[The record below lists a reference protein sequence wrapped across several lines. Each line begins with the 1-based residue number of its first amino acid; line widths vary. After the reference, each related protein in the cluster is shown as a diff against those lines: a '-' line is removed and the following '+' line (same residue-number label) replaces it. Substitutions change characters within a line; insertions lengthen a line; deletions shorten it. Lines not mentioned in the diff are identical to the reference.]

1 MALKD
6 GNVYSHFLVFV
17 IMVNLNSTSGYIV
30 ATLILFINT
39 FCRYSFF
46 YLLTPTR
53 KSKKY
58 NLLFILLTFPV
69 ILLINGVGD
78 IIGFFAP
85 FIEIFIF
92 YIVYRQLTLDYRL
105 CGRLLMLD
113 LFSYITFGASALFF
127 TLFTNYYTMVSVIIL
142 DVSLNIFEYII
153 LTKTT
158 IIEKLDDEY
167 GLLYFYLILYIWISS
182 MVIYYL
188 TTYVFNI
195 DAVSYIIAMVVV
207 VSQLF
212 FSLFVY
218 SINKKIRQD
227 KLSLQQIND
236 LKIYTQQLESSQRG
250 LRKFKHDYQ
259 NMLLSLKLSAKKSH
273 DKELIDKLAEYSSKT
288 LEDKVLWQFNDVDN
302 VKDELL
308 KSLFISK
315 LNRIFQNNIQYS
327 FECRIVIENL
337 SNKYNSFDIVRI
349 LGIVYDNAIE
359 ESLEFGDEAK
369 IDTMIYQE
377 NGELEI
383 EIRNRYRD
391 TDLTIQDIKKSGF
404 TTKKNHDGLGL
415 ANIEELSQSYNDI
428 FINYQ
433 IKDGW
438 FTFLMVMSI

>member
-1 MALKD
+1 
-6 GNVYSHFLVFV
+6 
-17 IMVNLNSTSGYIV
+17 MVNLNSTSGYIV

-359 ESLEFGDEAK
+359 ESLEFGDEAR
-369 IDTMIYQE
+369 IDTMVYRE

-383 EIRNRYRD
+383 EIKNRCRN
-391 TDLTIQDIKKSGF
+391 TDLTIQDMRKSGF

-415 ANIEELSQSYNDI
+415 ANIEELSQPYNDI

>member
-1 MALKD
+1 
-6 GNVYSHFLVFV
+6 
-17 IMVNLNSTSGYIV
+17 MVNLNSTSGYIV
-30 ATLILFINT
+30 AILILFINT

-92 YIVYRQLTLDYRL
+92 YIVYSQLTLDYRL

-113 LFSYITFGASALFF
+113 LFSYIIFGASALFF

-142 DVSLNIFEYII
+142 DVLLNIFEYII

>member
-1 MALKD
+1 
-6 GNVYSHFLVFV
+6 
-17 IMVNLNSTSGYIV
+17 MVNLNSTSGYIV

-127 TLFTNYYTMVSVIIL
+127 ILFTNYYTMVSVIIL

-236 LKIYTQQLESSQRG
+236 LKIYTQQLESSQRS

-391 TDLTIQDIKKSGF
+391 TDLTIQDMKKSGF

>member
-1 MALKD
+1 M
-6 GNVYSHFLVFV
+6 
-17 IMVNLNSTSGYIV
+17 TS
-30 ATLILFINT
+30 
-39 FCRYSFF
+39 
-46 YLLTPTR
+46 TR

-391 TDLTIQDIKKSGF
+391 TDLTIQDMKKSGF

>member
-1 MALKD
+1 
-6 GNVYSHFLVFV
+6 
-17 IMVNLNSTSGYIV
+17 MVNLNSTSGYIV

-113 LFSYITFGASALFF
+113 LFSYITFGASALFFTLFF

>member
-1 MALKD
+1 
-6 GNVYSHFLVFV
+6 
-17 IMVNLNSTSGYIV
+17 MVNLNSTSGYIV

-236 LKIYTQQLESSQRG
+236 LKIYTQQLESSQRS

-391 TDLTIQDIKKSGF
+391 TDLTIQDMKKSGF
-404 TTKKNHDGLGL
+404 TTKK
-415 ANIEELSQSYNDI
+415 ES
-428 FINYQ
+428 
-433 IKDGW
+433 
-438 FTFLMVMSI
+438 

>member
-1 MALKD
+1 
-6 GNVYSHFLVFV
+6 
-17 IMVNLNSTSGYIV
+17 MVNLNSTSGYIV

-113 LFSYITFGASALFF
+113 LFSYITFGALALFF

-182 MVIYYL
+182 MVSYYL

>member
-1 MALKD
+1 
-6 GNVYSHFLVFV
+6 
-17 IMVNLNSTSGYIV
+17 MVNLNSTSGYIV

-236 LKIYTQQLESSQRG
+236 LKIYTQQLESSQRS

-327 FECRIVIENL
+327 FECRNVIDSL
-337 SNKYNSFDIVRI
+337 SNKYNAFDIIRI
-349 LGIVYDNAIE
+349 LGITYDNAIE
-359 ESLEFGDEAK
+359 ESLELGDEAR
-369 IDTMIYQE
+369 IDTMVYRE

-383 EIRNRYRD
+383 EIKNRCRI
-391 TDLTIQDIKKSGF
+391 TDLIIQDMRKSGF
-404 TTKKNHDGLGL
+404 TTKKHHDGLGL
-415 ANIEELSQSYNDI
+415 ANIEELSQPYNDI

>member
-1 MALKD
+1 
-6 GNVYSHFLVFV
+6 
-17 IMVNLNSTSGYIV
+17 MVNLNSTSGYIV

-236 LKIYTQQLESSQRG
+236 LKIYTQQLESSQRS

-308 KSLFISK
+308 KSLFTSK

-391 TDLTIQDIKKSGF
+391 TDLTIQDMKKSGF

>member
-1 MALKD
+1 
-6 GNVYSHFLVFV
+6 
-17 IMVNLNSTSGYIV
+17 MVNLNSTSGYIV
-30 ATLILFINT
+30 AILILFINT

-142 DVSLNIFEYII
+142 DVLLNIFEYII

-415 ANIEELSQSYNDI
+415 ANIEELSQPYNDI

>member
-1 MALKD
+1 
-6 GNVYSHFLVFV
+6 
-17 IMVNLNSTSGYIV
+17 MVNLNSTSGYIV

-153 LTKTT
+153 LIKTT

-188 TTYVFNI
+188 TIYVFNI

-236 LKIYTQQLESSQRG
+236 LKIYTQQLESSQRS

-315 LNRIFQNNIQYS
+315 LNRIFQDNIQYS
-327 FECRIVIENL
+327 FECRDVIDSL
-337 SNKYNSFDIVRI
+337 SNKYNAFDIIRI
-349 LGIVYDNAIE
+349 LGITYDNAIE
-359 ESLEFGDEAK
+359 ESLELGDEAR
-369 IDTMIYQE
+369 IDTMVYRE

-383 EIRNRYRD
+383 EIKNRCRN
-391 TDLTIQDIKKSGF
+391 TDLTIQDMKKSGF

-415 ANIEELSQSYNDI
+415 ANIEELSQPYNDI

>member
-1 MALKD
+1 
-6 GNVYSHFLVFV
+6 
-17 IMVNLNSTSGYIV
+17 MVNLNSTSGYIV

-359 ESLEFGDEAK
+359 ESLELGDEAR
-369 IDTMIYQE
+369 IDTMVYRE

-383 EIRNRYRD
+383 EIKNRCRN
-391 TDLTIQDIKKSGF
+391 TDLTIQDMRKSGF
-404 TTKKNHDGLGL
+404 TTKKHHDGLGL
-415 ANIEELSQSYNDI
+415 ANIEELSQPYNDI

>member
-1 MALKD
+1 
-6 GNVYSHFLVFV
+6 
-17 IMVNLNSTSGYIV
+17 MVNLNSTSGYIV
-30 ATLILFINT
+30 AILILFINT

-92 YIVYRQLTLDYRL
+92 YIVYSQLTLDYRL

-142 DVSLNIFEYII
+142 DVLLNIFEYII

-327 FECRIVIENL
+327 FECRDVIDSL
-337 SNKYNSFDIVRI
+337 SNEYNAFDIVRI
-349 LGIVYDNAIE
+349 LGITYDNAIE
-359 ESLEFGDEAK
+359 ESLELGDEAR
-369 IDTMIYQE
+369 IDTMVYRE

-383 EIRNRYRD
+383 EIKNRCRN
-391 TDLTIQDIKKSGF
+391 TDLTIQDMKKSGF

-415 ANIEELSQSYNDI
+415 ANIEELSQPYNDI

>member
-1 MALKD
+1 
-6 GNVYSHFLVFV
+6 
-17 IMVNLNSTSGYIV
+17 MVNLNSTSGYIV
-30 ATLILFINT
+30 AILILFINT

-92 YIVYRQLTLDYRL
+92 YIVYSQLTLDYRL

-142 DVSLNIFEYII
+142 DVLLNIFEYII

-327 FECRIVIENL
+327 FECRDVIDSL
-337 SNKYNSFDIVRI
+337 SNEYNAFDIIRI
-349 LGIVYDNAIE
+349 LGITYDNAIE
-359 ESLEFGDEAK
+359 ESLELGDEAR
-369 IDTMIYQE
+369 IDTMVYRE

-383 EIRNRYRD
+383 EIKNRCRN
-391 TDLTIQDIKKSGF
+391 TDLTIQDMKKSGF

-415 ANIEELSQSYNDI
+415 ANIEELSQPYNDI

>member
-1 MALKD
+1 
-6 GNVYSHFLVFV
+6 
-17 IMVNLNSTSGYIV
+17 MVNLNSTSDYIV

-113 LFSYITFGASALFF
+113 LFSYITFGASVLFF

-236 LKIYTQQLESSQRG
+236 LKIYTQQLESSQRS

-273 DKELIDKLAEYSSKT
+273 DKELIDKLAEYSSKI

-315 LNRIFQNNIQYS
+315 LNRIFQDNIQYS
-327 FECRIVIENL
+327 FECRNVIDSL
-337 SNKYNSFDIVRI
+337 SNKYNAFDIIRI
-349 LGIVYDNAIE
+349 LGITYDNAIE
-359 ESLEFGDEAK
+359 ESLELGDEAR
-369 IDTMIYQE
+369 IDTMVYRE

-383 EIRNRYRD
+383 EIKNRCRI
-391 TDLTIQDIKKSGF
+391 TDLIIQDMRKSGF

-415 ANIEELSQSYNDI
+415 ANIEELSQPYNDI

>member
-1 MALKD
+1 
-6 GNVYSHFLVFV
+6 
-17 IMVNLNSTSGYIV
+17 MVNLNSTSDYIV

-273 DKELIDKLAEYSSKT
+273 DKELIDKLAEYSSKI

-315 LNRIFQNNIQYS
+315 LNRIFQDNIQYS
-327 FECRIVIENL
+327 FECRNVIDSL
-337 SNKYNSFDIVRI
+337 SNKYNAFDIIRI
-349 LGIVYDNAIE
+349 LGITYDNAIE
-359 ESLEFGDEAK
+359 ESLELGDEAR
-369 IDTMIYQE
+369 IDTMVYRE

-383 EIRNRYRD
+383 EIKNRCRN
-391 TDLTIQDIKKSGF
+391 TDLTIQDMKKSGF

-415 ANIEELSQSYNDI
+415 ANIEELSQPYNDI

>member
-1 MALKD
+1 
-6 GNVYSHFLVFV
+6 
-17 IMVNLNSTSGYIV
+17 MVNLNSTSGYIV

-195 DAVSYIIAMVVV
+195 DALSYIIAMVVV

-236 LKIYTQQLESSQRG
+236 LKIYTQQLESSQRS

-391 TDLTIQDIKKSGF
+391 TDLTIQDMKKSGF

>member
-1 MALKD
+1 M
-6 GNVYSHFLVFV
+6 
-17 IMVNLNSTSGYIV
+17 
-30 ATLILFINT
+30 
-39 FCRYSFF
+39 
-46 YLLTPTR
+46 TPTR

-273 DKELIDKLAEYSSKT
+273 DKELIDKLAEYSSKI

-315 LNRIFQNNIQYS
+315 LNRIFQDNIQYS
-327 FECRIVIENL
+327 FECRNVIDSL
-337 SNKYNSFDIVRI
+337 SNKYNAFDIIRI
-349 LGIVYDNAIE
+349 LGITYDNAIE
-359 ESLEFGDEAK
+359 ESLELGDEAR
-369 IDTMIYQE
+369 IDTMVYRE

-383 EIRNRYRD
+383 EIKNRCRI
-391 TDLTIQDIKKSGF
+391 TDLIIQDMRKSGF

-415 ANIEELSQSYNDI
+415 ANIEELSQPYNDI

>member
-1 MALKD
+1 
-6 GNVYSHFLVFV
+6 
-17 IMVNLNSTSGYIV
+17 MVNLNSTSGYIV

-167 GLLYFYLILYIWISS
+167 GLLYFYLILYIWISL

>member
-1 MALKD
+1 
-6 GNVYSHFLVFV
+6 
-17 IMVNLNSTSGYIV
+17 MVNLNSTSGYIV

-236 LKIYTQQLESSQRG
+236 LKIYTQQLESSQRS

-315 LNRIFQNNIQYS
+315 LNRIFQNNIQHS

-391 TDLTIQDIKKSGF
+391 TDLTIQDMKKSGF

>member
-1 MALKD
+1 
-6 GNVYSHFLVFV
+6 
-17 IMVNLNSTSGYIV
+17 MVNLNSTSGYIV

-113 LFSYITFGASALFF
+113 LFSYIIFGASALFF

-236 LKIYTQQLESSQRG
+236 LKIYTQQLESSQRS

-391 TDLTIQDIKKSGF
+391 TDLTIQDMKKSGF

>member
-1 MALKD
+1 
-6 GNVYSHFLVFV
+6 
-17 IMVNLNSTSGYIV
+17 MVNLNSTSGYIV

-273 DKELIDKLAEYSSKT
+273 DKELIDKLAEYSSKN

>member
-1 MALKD
+1 
-6 GNVYSHFLVFV
+6 
-17 IMVNLNSTSGYIV
+17 MVNLNSTSGYIV

-92 YIVYRQLTLDYRL
+92 YIVYRQLTLDYRS

-236 LKIYTQQLESSQRG
+236 LKIYTQQLESSQRS

-391 TDLTIQDIKKSGF
+391 TDLTIQDMKKSGF

>member
-1 MALKD
+1 
-6 GNVYSHFLVFV
+6 
-17 IMVNLNSTSGYIV
+17 MVNLNSTSGYIV

-391 TDLTIQDIKKSGF
+391 TDLTIQDIKKSCF

>member
-1 MALKD
+1 
-6 GNVYSHFLVFV
+6 
-17 IMVNLNSTSGYIV
+17 MVNLNSTSGYIV
-30 ATLILFINT
+30 ATLILFINA

>member
-1 MALKD
+1 
-6 GNVYSHFLVFV
+6 
-17 IMVNLNSTSGYIV
+17 MVNLNSTSGYIV

-218 SINKKIRQD
+218 SINKKIQQD

-236 LKIYTQQLESSQRG
+236 LKIYTQQLESSQRS

-391 TDLTIQDIKKSGF
+391 TDLTIQDMKKSGF

>member
-1 MALKD
+1 
-6 GNVYSHFLVFV
+6 
-17 IMVNLNSTSGYIV
+17 MVNLNSTSGYIV
-30 ATLILFINT
+30 AILILFINT

-92 YIVYRQLTLDYRL
+92 YIVYSQLTLDYRL

-142 DVSLNIFEYII
+142 DVLLNIFEYII

-195 DAVSYIIAMVVV
+195 DAVSYIIIAMVVV

-359 ESLEFGDEAK
+359 ESLEFGDEAR
-369 IDTMIYQE
+369 IDTMVYRE

-383 EIRNRYRD
+383 EIKNRCRN
-391 TDLTIQDIKKSGF
+391 TDLTIQDMKKSGF

-415 ANIEELSQSYNDI
+415 ANIEELSQPYNDI

>member
-1 MALKD
+1 
-6 GNVYSHFLVFV
+6 
-17 IMVNLNSTSGYIV
+17 MVNLNSTSGYIV

-142 DVSLNIFEYII
+142 DVSLNILEYII

>member
-1 MALKD
+1 
-6 GNVYSHFLVFV
+6 
-17 IMVNLNSTSGYIV
+17 MVNLNSTSDYIV

-315 LNRIFQNNIQYS
+315 LNRIFQDNIQYS
-327 FECRIVIENL
+327 FECRNVIDSL
-337 SNKYNSFDIVRI
+337 SNKYNAFDIIRI
-349 LGIVYDNAIE
+349 LGITYDNAIE
-359 ESLEFGDEAK
+359 ESLELGDEAR
-369 IDTMIYQE
+369 IDTMVYRE

-383 EIRNRYRD
+383 EIKNRCRI
-391 TDLTIQDIKKSGF
+391 TDLIIQDMRKSGF

-415 ANIEELSQSYNDI
+415 ANIEELSQPYNDI

>member
-1 MALKD
+1 
-6 GNVYSHFLVFV
+6 
-17 IMVNLNSTSGYIV
+17 MVNLNSTSGYIV

-377 NGELEI
+377 NGKLEI

>member
-1 MALKD
+1 
-6 GNVYSHFLVFV
+6 
-17 IMVNLNSTSGYIV
+17 MVNLNSTSGYIV

-46 YLLTPTR
+46 NLLTPTR

-227 KLSLQQIND
+227 KLSLQRIND
-236 LKIYTQQLESSQRG
+236 LKIYTQQLESSQRS

-391 TDLTIQDIKKSGF
+391 TDLTIQDMKKSGF